1 MVRQA
6 KINSGSEE
14 SIQRACQRT
23 VKLPSMMDSL
33 DVHSLFA
40 ARLRSGEQV
49 NRAGPSTDNMK
60 RECRAISAVAMLDQH
75 KRQGRSGVA

>member
-1 MVRQA
+1 MGGLDLEFMQARDRTQPSNWVLARQA

-40 ARLRSGEQV
+40 ARLWSGE
-49 NRAGPSTDNMK
+49 
-60 RECRAISAVAMLDQH
+60 
-75 KRQGRSGVA
+75 

>member
-1 MVRQA
+1 MRRGRAGGSWLDLEFTRARAQNQPGNGLARQA
-6 KINSGSEE
+6 KINSGPEE

-40 ARLRSGEQV
+40 ARLWSGE
-49 NRAGPSTDNMK
+49 
-60 RECRAISAVAMLDQH
+60 
-75 KRQGRSGVA
+75 

>member
-1 MVRQA
+1 MDLEFMQARDWFQPNNGLARQA

-14 SIQRACQRT
+14 SIQHACQRT

-40 ARLRSGEQV
+40 GRLWSIE
-49 NRAGPSTDNMK
+49 
-60 RECRAISAVAMLDQH
+60 
-75 KRQGRSGVA
+75 